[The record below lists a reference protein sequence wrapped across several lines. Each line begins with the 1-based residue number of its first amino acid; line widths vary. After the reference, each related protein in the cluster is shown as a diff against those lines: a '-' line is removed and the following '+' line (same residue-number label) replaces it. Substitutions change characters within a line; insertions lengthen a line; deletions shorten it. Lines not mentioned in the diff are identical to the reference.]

1 MAEEGITDHNGG
13 VEGTGQFVD
22 QVTQTLDSAGDAVG
36 GPSGSENIVEG
47 TKSAGE
53 LVLFVK
59 KLSEH
64 IEMGKEREID

>member
-1 MAEEGITDHNGG
+1 
-13 VEGTGQFVD
+13 VD
-22 QVTQTLDSAGDAVG
+22 QVTQVLDSAGDAVG